1 VLTGS
6 LTNNGLIA
14 LLSNNAATDILID
27 SQIVTLSGTGT
38 IWLNQTSGDT
48 SGNAIIGAS
57 SSDELDNTNSLIEGG
72 GNLGGGTLTLVNG
85 GTIDANSG
93 YQLLLDTGP
102 NIITNTGLIEATA
115 GNGLVLLNTAINCT
129 TGTLLAANADIFLQG
144 GVIDGGTLTAS
155 GSGALAVAQGQT
167 GTLNGTAVQVLN
179 TGAIDIQNGGILAA
193 VGALVNNGSVTLQ
206 SNNTATEFVVG
217 TAGLTLSG
225 SGTIAMAQATGDTN
239 GNIITGAASTATFTN
254 DSTIAGGG
262 LLGDGTLTLINAGT
276 INASS
281 GYALVLNT
289 GAIAAT
295 NTGLIESTG
304 TGGLTIQTL
313 VENSGGTIAA
323 YAGNVDLN
331 GGTIAGGT
339 LASSGNGAI
348 LVAQGQTGTL
358 NASANSITNTGGIA
372 IQNGGTLVAAGAL
385 INDGAITLQSNNSST
400 EFVIGNSGLTLSG
413 SGTLA
418 LSQNTGA
425 TNGNTIIGASAAATF
440 TNDST
445 IAGGGLLGDGTLTL
459 INAGTI
465 NASSGYA
472 LVLNTGAIAATNT
485 GLIESTGTGGLT
497 IQTLVENSGGTIAAY
512 VGNVDL
518 NGGTIAGGT
527 LASSGNGAI
536 LVAQGQTGTLNASAN
551 SITNTGGIAI
561 QNGGTLVAAGAL
573 INDGAITLQSNNSS
587 TEFVIGNSGLTLS
600 GSGTLALSQNT
611 GATNG
616 NTIIGASAAATFTN
630 DSTIAGGG
638 LLGDGT
644 LTLINAGTIN
654 ASSGYA
660 LVLNTGSVAVTNTG
674 LLEST
679 GSGGLII
686 ETTVHN
692 ASGTIAAYSGSVDLN
707 GGTIAGGTL
716 ASSGAGA
723 LVVDGGQ
730 TGTLDGSAGSL
741 TNTGSIA
748 IQIGGTMDVLGTIVN
763 QGNIT
768 LYSNNATTRLI
779 VESSMLTLS
788 GGGTITLFQNS
799 GDTVGDYLVGAAAG
813 DTLDNISNTIAGGGY
828 LGDGTLTLVNGGTIN
843 ANSGYTLQLNTGST
857 GENLAGGV
865 FLASGS
871 GGLSIQNGAYSN
883 FGLFEAENGSAII
896 FATGA
901 SLTNSANGTLTG
913 GAYEAVAT
921 GNGATISVT
930 GAAITTD
937 EADIILSGSGST
949 IQFGGS
955 AIDKTLEAIASGGT
969 LSLANGRDFTASANN
984 GDFTNSGLLT
994 LAAAEFAATALTVS
1008 AGATVSGN
1016 GTLAGAVID
1025 NGTIT
1030 ATGGTLVLTGAI
1042 SGNGALQAVSGADL
1056 KLTASGTLTAAVS
1069 GAGTLEL
1076 AGAFTLGTGA
1086 LTISEILVDA
1096 GASLSGAGVLS
1107 ANIVNEGTVAA
1118 QGGTL
1123 TVQSQIA
1130 SGTLAADAGATLI
1143 LAEGGSFAGTLA
1155 GSGTIALTTGMA
1167 FGAGAVLAGTNMID
1181 TASLTIA
1188 GGATLTES
1196 AGANLALDAG
1206 KKALL
1211 ISGGNSLSNAGTI
1224 VASGSGTAEIK
1235 TAFTNTGLASVTSG
1249 TLAFLGAVTNNG
1261 TLDAASGLMKSKQLL
1276 NGTGTLEIGGPGTL
1290 WLEAGA
1296 GAGQTVDFL
1305 TTAGLLE
1312 LSKATKF
1319 GGTIENFVHG
1329 DQIDL
1334 LKAAQTSWSF
1344 TNNTLTIDDGKKTV
1358 ASLHFGAG
1366 YTQSDFSVE
1375 NSGTMVVITHT

>member
-323 YAGNVDLN
+323 Y
-331 GGTIAGGT
+331 
-339 LASSGNGAI
+339 
-348 LVAQGQTGTL
+348 
-358 NASANSITNTGGIA
+358 
-372 IQNGGTLVAAGAL
+372 
-385 INDGAITLQSNNSST
+385 
-400 EFVIGNSGLTLSG
+400 
-413 SGTLA
+413 
-418 LSQNTGA
+418 
-425 TNGNTIIGASAAATF
+425 
-440 TNDST
+440 
-445 IAGGGLLGDGTLTL
+445 
-459 INAGTI
+459 
-465 NASSGYA
+465 
-472 LVLNTGAIAATNT
+472 
-485 GLIESTGTGGLT
+485 
-497 IQTLVENSGGTIAAY
+497 

-573 INDGAITLQSNNSS
+573 INDGVITLQSNNSS

-600 GSGTLALSQNT
+600 GSGTLALSQTT